1 MWIIVIVIG
10 LLFGLFAF
18 SQIIY
23 PLFVAWPR
31 ASRLGHE
38 GKLKKRIPMATF
50 LVAPVAWTIS
60 VYGSIWIMNKY
71 FGDYLKLYYGIL
83 GVMLVVVIL
92 QIPKKNRDLDADFKD
107 TWKEYLKE
115 E

>member
-1 MWIIVIVIG
+1 V
-10 LLFGLFAF
+10 
-18 SQIIY
+18 
-23 PLFVAWPR
+23 
-31 ASRLGHE
+31 
-38 GKLKKRIPMATF
+38 
-50 LVAPVAWTIS
+50 
-60 VYGSIWIMNKY
+60 NKY